1 MARGTRQMELLL
13 SIRPLRWIGIGLL
26 CAAMTG
32 AGAWLFGYPF
42 LSSHF
47 HYADVPLVG
56 AVPVASAIFF
66 DLGVFALVVGAT
78 VLILI
83 ALAHQSIRSE
93 ERRVGKECVSTCR
106 SRGSRYH

>member
-1 MARGTRQMELLL
+1 MSIAILIQYMARGTRQMELLL

-32 AGAWLFGYPF
+32 AGAGLFGYPF

-83 ALAHQSIRSE
+83 DR
-93 ERRVGKECVSTCR
+93 KSTR
-106 SRGSRYH
+106 LNSSH